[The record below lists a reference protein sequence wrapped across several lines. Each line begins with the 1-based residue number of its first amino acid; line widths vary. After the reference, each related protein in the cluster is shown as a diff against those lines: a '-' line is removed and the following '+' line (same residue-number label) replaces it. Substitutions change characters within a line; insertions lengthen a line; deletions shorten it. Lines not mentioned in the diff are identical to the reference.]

1 MRNSGSLSIEILGMG
16 LKARIKKD
24 LTDALYAKDT
34 LRISTLRMALAAVV
48 NKEIELIKKEEGL
61 SDDEV
66 VQVLGSEMKK
76 RKDAEAQYEKGGRQD
91 LAQKEK
97 GEWEILT
104 VYMPEALPEEAVR
117 KIVARAIQK
126 IGATSPADFG
136 KVMGAVMPE
145 VRGKADGEVV
155 SRMVKEILA
164 ETSVVQ

>member
-1 MRNSGSLSIEILGMG
+1 MG